1 VKRREFISLVG
12 GAVALPISVRAQH
25 QTGTVNRIG
34 YLGSGS
40 AVPLLLDAFRQGLHE
55 LGWVEGQNIVI
66 DYRFAEGEYDRLPGL
81 ANELVRAA
89 SPTPAALAAKNATDT
104 IPIVEIGFDNPV
116 EHGLVASLARP
127 GGNVTG
133 LSYSVGPERN

>member
-25 QTGTVNRIG
+25 QTGKVNRIG

-133 LSYSVGPERN
+133 LSYCVGPEWN